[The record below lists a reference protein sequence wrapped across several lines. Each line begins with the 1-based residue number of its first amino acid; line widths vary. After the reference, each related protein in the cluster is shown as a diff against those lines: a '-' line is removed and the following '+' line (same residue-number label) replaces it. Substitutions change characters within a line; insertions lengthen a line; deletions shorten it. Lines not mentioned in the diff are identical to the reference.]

1 MKKLLISLILFMS
14 YISVAYAEFEV
25 EWHRKP
31 VQCAETMLILD
42 EVEKS
47 KMLPL
52 LQLLGTTRIGDV
64 GKIVPYV
71 IYYNKDD
78 ETWLM
83 VEFLEIE
90 FACMIALGQGINFN
104 VGDNLERDTF

>member
-52 LQLLGTTRIGDV
+52 
-64 GKIVPYV
+64 
-71 IYYNKDD
+71 
-78 ETWLM
+78 
-83 VEFLEIE
+83 
-90 FACMIALGQGINFN
+90 
-104 VGDNLERDTF
+104 